1 MAATRPRR
9 REWLRAVESATLAR
23 RHPEEDEA
31 ASRFDMLE
39 PPSRKMALV
48 REIVATRAAE
58 LTLAYRNVV
67 MLTAGFKSRRNAD
80 GAEEVHP
87 QPCVIFVVKYKWAP
101 GAAGPPTQALPSR
114 LLCFG
119 GNGAERRL
127 YAVPT
132 DVQPASEFH
141 GAVARTASCVLVA
154 DPEPDFRLP
163 GTVTCGVRLHGG
175 AGEPALA
182 LSAMHVLSPIAAQ
195 SLPAADAE
203 LTAIGSGP
211 KVRGHSTAWGG
222 HIDGETGTGFDAQLA
237 GIDDTTWFNA
247 AFAGMALAPDRPY
260 VDTREAFDDLAAR
273 MRFQILAPANHP
285 NHLGVEREPMLA
297 QFTDMAPQ
305 EQTIDYQIRFRGLFQ
320 TVAIRHRELIRLR
333 VLDACP
339 PPQSGDSGSAV
350 ITWWTDG
357 AMVLTGMF
365 IASHGT
371 PGRERVCYVLPSW
384 QLFDTGNWSRLPPGT
399 GVVTPTFVLP

>member
-1 MAATRPRR
+1 MVATRPR
-9 REWLRAVESATLAR
+9 REWLRAVESASLTR
-23 RHPEEDEA
+23 RHPEEEEA
-31 ASRFDMLE
+31 ASCFDALE

-58 LTLAYRNVV
+58 LTLAYRSVV
-67 MLTAGFKSRRNAD
+67 MVTAGFKSRRNSE
-80 GAEEVHP
+80 GIEEVHP
-87 QPCVIFVVKYKWAP
+87 QPCVVFVVKHKWSP
-101 GAAGPPTQALPSR
+101 GAAGPPAQALPSR

-132 DVQPASEFH
+132 DVQPAAEFH
-141 GAVARTASCVLVA
+141 GAVARTATCVLVD

-163 GTVTCGVRLHGG
+163 GTVTCGVRLRG
-175 AGEPALA
+175 AAGKPALA

-195 SLPAADAE
+195 SLPAGDTE
-203 LTAIGSGP
+203 LTAIGFGP
-211 KVRGHSTAWGG
+211 KVRGHSTSWGG
-222 HIDGETGTGFDAQLA
+222 HIDGESGTGFDAQLA
-237 GIDDTTWFNA
+237 RIDDTAWFNA
-247 AFAGMALAPDRPY
+247 AFAGTSLAPDRPY

-285 NHLGVEREPMLA
+285 DHLGVEREPMLA

-305 EQTIDYQIRFRGLFQ
+305 EQTIDYQIRFRGVFQ

-350 ITWWTDG
+350 ITWRTDG

-384 QLFDTGNWSRLPPGT
+384 QLFDTGNWSGLPPGT
-399 GVVTPTFVLP
+399 EELTPTFGFP